1 MANKFKKIKIM
12 EPKVNTHRKSTIITV
27 SKKVSIIALM
37 VITIVSSAFAGD
49 NNALDFKGADAFK
62 KLYPHATKVV
72 YEVKKDY
79 TQVRFSWN
87 NIDLQA
93 FFDKQGNLI
102 GTSRNIAVNDLP
114 LAYVLEINR
123 EYDGYT
129 ITEAIEFDHAQN
141 GMSYYVSVTKGERS
155 YVLNVATDG
164 TISVFKKMKN

>member
-1 MANKFKKIKIM
+1 M
-12 EPKVNTHRKSTIITV
+12 
-27 SKKVSIIALM
+27 KKVSIIALM
-37 VITIVSSAFAGD
+37 VITIVSSVFAGD
-49 NNALDFKGADAFK
+49 NNALNFKGADAFK

-79 TQVRFSWN
+79 TQVHFTWN

-93 FFDKQGNLI
+93 FFDRQGELI
-102 GTSRNIAVNDLP
+102 GTSRNIAVSDLP
-114 LAYVLEINR
+114 LSYVRNINNAYE
-123 EYDGYT
+123 GYT

-141 GMSYYVSVTKGERS
+141 GMSYYVSVINGERA

>member
-1 MANKFKKIKIM
+1 MANKFKKIKVM
-12 EPKVNTHRKSTIITV
+12 
-27 SKKVSIIALM
+27 KKVSIIAIM

-72 YEVKKDY
+72 YEVKKSY
-79 TQVRFSWN
+79 TQVNFSWN

-93 FFDKQGNLI
+93 FFDKEGNLI
-102 GTSRNIAVNDLP
+102 GTSRNIGVNDLP
-114 LAYVLEINR
+114 LSYVRNINND
-123 EYDGYT
+123 YDGYT

-141 GMSYYVSVTKGERS
+141 GLSYYVSVTNGERS
-155 YVLNVATDG
+155 YVLNVASDG

>member
-1 MANKFKKIKIM
+1 MANEIKKINFM
-12 EPKVNTHRKSTIITV
+12 
-27 SKKVSIIALM
+27 KKVSIIVLM
-37 VITIVSSAFAGD
+37 VITIASSAFAGD

-62 KLYPHATKVV
+62 KMYPHATKVV

-79 TQVRFSWN
+79 TQVHFSWN

-93 FFDKQGNLI
+93 FFDRQGNLI

-114 LAYVLEINR
+114 LAYVRNINN

-141 GMSYYVSVTKGERS
+141 GMSYYVSVINGEKA

>member
-12 EPKVNTHRKSTIITV
+12 
-27 SKKVSIIALM
+27 KKVSIIALM
-37 VITIVSSAFAGD
+37 VITIVSSVFAGD
-49 NNALDFKGADAFK
+49 NNALNFKGADAFK

-79 TQVRFSWN
+79 TQVHFTWN

-93 FFDKQGNLI
+93 FFDRQGELI
-102 GTSRNIAVNDLP
+102 GTSRNIAVSDLP
-114 LAYVLEINR
+114 LSYVRNINNAYE
-123 EYDGYT
+123 GYT

-141 GMSYYVSVTKGERS
+141 GMSYYVSVINGERA